1 MTIFDLERLD
11 PNLYKVFADLQVLA
25 NKKRD
30 IEKAIHLDEEHK
42 LRQLSSLKTAVS
54 LNDPYL

>member
-11 PNLYKVFADLQVLA
+11 PGIYKVFAELQVLA

-30 IEKAIHLDEEHK
+30 VEKAIHLDQDHK
-42 LRQLSSLKTAVS
+42 ERWLSTLKTAVS
-54 LNDPYL
+54 RVTNS

>member
-11 PNLYKVFADLQVLA
+11 PGIYKVFAELQVLA

-30 IEKAIHLDEEHK
+30 IEKAIHLDQDHK
-42 LRQLSSLKTAVS
+42 ER
-54 LNDPYL
+54 